1 MVKLNKIDEA
11 ILSTLKGAAEGLTL
25 AEIAERTGESEKK
38 VFRSLRKL
46 FENEMITCKNHQYA
60 LVDSQK

>member
-11 ILSTLKGAAEGLTL
+11 ILSTLKSTGKGLTL
-25 AEIAERTGESEKK
+25 VEIAGRTGDPEKK

-46 FENEMITCKNHQYA
+46 FENEMITCKNRQYA